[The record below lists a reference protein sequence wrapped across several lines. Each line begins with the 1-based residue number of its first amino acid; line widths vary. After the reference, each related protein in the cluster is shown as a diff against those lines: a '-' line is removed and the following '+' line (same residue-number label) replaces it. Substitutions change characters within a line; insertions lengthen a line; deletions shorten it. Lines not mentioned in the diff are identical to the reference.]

1 MAPIDLRLR
10 NLETGELLIASFE
23 TEIDAAFWLRERP
36 PMMQVLGVIS
46 ETLDAAGHAV
56 LKRASRPLDEQESA
70 AAKRFEDEAERLRQ
84 ARAEEERQR
93 AREEAVAYRESMRNA
108 DPNRPM
114 EVAWSLDGGFEHVDP
129 ADEREINAEVREA
142 VLAWVRERDEWV
154 ADRGLVVGE
163 ATVTVWPGNVPTGEA
178 RVQRGGTFSPVVAPP
193 PVAAT

>member
-23 TEIDAAFWLRERP
+23 NEIDAAFWLRDRP
-36 PMMQVLGVIS
+36 SMMQVLGVIS

-56 LKRASRPLDEQESA
+56 LKRASRPLDAEESA
-70 AAKRFEDEAERLRQ
+70 AAKRFDEEADRARQ
-84 ARAEEERQR
+84 ARAEEERRR
-93 AREEAVAYRESMRNA
+93 AAEEAVAYREALRNA

-114 EVAWSLDGGFEHVDP
+114 EVAWSLDSGFERVDP
-129 ADEREINAEVREA
+129 ADEREISAEVREA

-163 ATVTVWPGNVPTGEA
+163 ATVTVWPGNLPPGES
-178 RVQRGGTFSPVVAPP
+178 RVQRGGTFSPVVRPASP
-193 PVAAT
+193 AT